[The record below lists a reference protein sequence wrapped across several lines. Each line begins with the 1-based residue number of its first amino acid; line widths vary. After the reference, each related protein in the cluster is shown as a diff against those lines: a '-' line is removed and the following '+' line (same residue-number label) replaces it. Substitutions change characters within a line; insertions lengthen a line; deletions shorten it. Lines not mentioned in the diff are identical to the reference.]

1 MGEYLSDQFNIK
13 KDPSML
19 VASWQAEVSEQW
31 TSAVSPMG
39 WSSGALREVP
49 YSHGGN
55 PCGIFR
61 PSDNW
66 LYFQALHF
74 RWDLT
79 KI

>member
-49 YSHGGN
+49 YSHGA
-55 PCGIFR
+55 ILVAS
-61 PSDNW
+61 SD
-66 LYFQALHF
+66 L
-74 RWDLT
+74 LT
-79 KI
+79 TGFISKPYISDGT